1 MKKIISTPHAPK
13 PVGPYSQAI
22 LANGFLYCSG
32 MIAINPETNEFLD
45 GTVEE
50 QTELIMKNIR
60 ALLNEA
66 GYGFENVI
74 KTTCFLENMSDFSKF
89 NEIYGNYFTSKPARS
104 CVEAKL
110 PKGAK
115 VEVEVI
121 GFKE

>member
-50 QTELIMKNIR
+50 QTELIMKNIK
-60 ALLNEA
+60 ALLNQA
-66 GYGFENVI
+66 GYGFEDVI

>member
-32 MIAINPETNEFLD
+32 MIAINPKTNEFLD

-50 QTELIMKNIR
+50 QTELIMKNIK

-66 GYGFENVI
+66 GYGFEDVI

>member
-1 MKKIISTPHAPK
+1 MKKIISTQHAPK

-50 QTELIMKNIR
+50 QTELIMKNIK

-66 GYGFENVI
+66 GYGFEDVI

>member
-50 QTELIMKNIR
+50 QTELIMKNIK

-66 GYGFENVI
+66 GYGFEDVI

-115 VEVEVI
+115 VEVEAI